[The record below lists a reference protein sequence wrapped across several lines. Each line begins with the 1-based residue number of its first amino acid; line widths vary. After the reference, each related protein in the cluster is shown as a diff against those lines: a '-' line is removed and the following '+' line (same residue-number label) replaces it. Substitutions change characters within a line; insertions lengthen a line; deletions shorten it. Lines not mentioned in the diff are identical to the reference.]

1 MTDSSPPGNA
11 PTTASVGPSMTS
23 PLFEPMTVAGLTLPN
38 RLVMPPMGSGLPDED
53 GFATDGT
60 IAYYRRR
67 AQGGIG
73 MIIVEASLVAPGP
86 SAIGPELRL
95 HEDRYIPRLRKLVDA
110 VKDEGVPIGIQLWH
124 PGRQTNLSEPVAPS
138 PVPLSP
144 RTPIPREL
152 TRDDIHE
159 LVGHYAA
166 AAARCRDAGFDFVE
180 VHAAHCYLPCEFLSP
195 LVNRRTDEYGGS
207 LTNRARFLLQIVA
220 GIRAVCGDDYPIF
233 CRITGTEGIEGGFE
247 IEESIEVARW
257 LVDAGVACLSVSAG
271 SWHTLHLSIP
281 PMSMPRGCL
290 VPLAAEIK
298 RAVDVP
304 VIAAGR
310 LDDVELAESVIAD
323 GAADLVAIGRG
334 LIADADWPRKVRERR
349 VDEITP
355 CIACNA
361 CLDLISR
368 AQPARCAVNPEV
380 SRELDFEIT
389 STGDARRVMV
399 IGAGPAGLEAAR
411 VARLRGHTVAIW
423 DRAERLGGKLDVAS
437 RAPSK
442 HDVLLFRDYQERTLT
457 ALGVDVHL
465 DVDVTPALIESED
478 PDVVIVAT
486 GAAAVRPPIPGI
498 EAAHVVDAQ
507 RFLLGQ
513 EPAEAGQ
520 RVVVIGG
527 SATGCEAAE
536 TLAEIGC
543 TVTIIEMLPSAG
555 RGIELITRR
564 RLLQG
569 LRAAGVTILTGC
581 RVLSIAGD
589 RVSYEAPDG
598 SAGEVLADRVALAL
612 GWAPR
617 GAELLSGLN
626 GRSVEL
632 VGDALAPAD
641 FVAAVAAGA
650 EAGRSV

>member
-1 MTDSSPPGNA
+1 
-11 PTTASVGPSMTS
+11 
-23 PLFEPMTVAGLTLPN
+23 
-38 RLVMPPMGSGLPDED
+38 
-53 GFATDGT
+53 
-60 IAYYRRR
+60 
-67 AQGGIG
+67 
-73 MIIVEASLVAPGP
+73 
-86 SAIGPELRL
+86 
-95 HEDRYIPRLRKLVDA
+95 
-110 VKDEGVPIGIQLWH
+110 
-124 PGRQTNLSEPVAPS
+124 
-138 PVPLSP
+138 
-144 RTPIPREL
+144 
-152 TRDDIHE
+152 
-159 LVGHYAA
+159 
-166 AAARCRDAGFDFVE
+166 
-180 VHAAHCYLPCEFLSP
+180 
-195 LVNRRTDEYGGS
+195 
-207 LTNRARFLLQIVA
+207 
-220 GIRAVCGDDYPIF
+220 
-233 CRITGTEGIEGGFE
+233 
-247 IEESIEVARW
+247 
-257 LVDAGVACLSVSAG
+257 
-271 SWHTLHLSIP
+271 
-281 PMSMPRGCL
+281 
-290 VPLAAEIK
+290 
-298 RAVDVP
+298 
-304 VIAAGR
+304 
-310 LDDVELAESVIAD
+310 
-323 GAADLVAIGRG
+323 
-334 LIADADWPRKVRERR
+334 
-349 VDEITP
+349 
-355 CIACNA
+355 
-361 CLDLISR
+361 
-368 AQPARCAVNPEV
+368 
-380 SRELDFEIT
+380 
-389 STGDARRVMV
+389 
-399 IGAGPAGLEAAR
+399 
-411 VARLRGHTVAIW
+411 
-423 DRAERLGGKLDVAS
+423 
-437 RAPSK
+437 
-442 HDVLLFRDYQERTLT
+442 VLLFRDYQERTLT

-581 RVLSIAGD
+581 RVLSIADD

-617 GAELLSGLN
+617 GAELLAGLN

-650 EAGRSV
+650 EVGRSV